1 MSMGKKRRMASRIRE
16 WMMEYAYLVTLGAVI
31 AVIAGG
37 AVYTSHMQ
45 AQRDVQAAAGAPE
58 TQTSAGPEATASAEI
73 TPLPTIAPP
82 QVRYQ
87 ALAAGVGTVW
97 PASGRIVRAYDAE
110 RPVLW
115 EALSCVQVH
124 AGIDIAAQAGE
135 SIRCAMDGVVSRT
148 ALDPLWGWRVHVAH
162 TDGSEAVYAGLE
174 SCDVAA
180 EQVVTRGQQ
189 LGVLLER
196 IPCEAEM
203 EPHLHME
210 LRRSGALC
218 DPALILPER

>member
-1 MSMGKKRRMASRIRE
+1 MKRGKKAAQRLRE

-37 AVYTSHMQ
+37 AIYTSHTQ
-45 AQRDVQAAAGAPE
+45 AQRNVQAAASAPE
-58 TQTSAGPEATASAEI
+58 TRASAVPEVTAGAEI
-73 TPLPTIAPP
+73 TPLPTIAPL
-82 QVRYQ
+82 QVHYQ
-87 ALAAGVGTVW
+87 ALETGVGTVW
-97 PASGRIVRAYDAE
+97 PASGRIVRGYDAKQ
-110 RPVLW
+110 PVFW

-124 AGIDIAAQAGE
+124 MGIDIAAQAGE
-135 SIRCAMDGVVSRT
+135 SIRCAMDGVVSRIV
-148 ALDPLWGWRVHVAH
+148 LDPLWGWRVYIVH

-180 EQVVTRGQQ
+180 QQVVTRGQQ
-189 LGVLLER
+189 LGMLLER

-210 LRRSGALC
+210 LRRNGALC
-218 DPALILPER
+218 DPALILPEH